1 MDEMRLKEGDALI
14 MVDVQNDFLPGG
26 TLEVAQSDEV
36 IEPLNRAAGLF
47 HQHGLSVFATRDW
60 HPRDHCSFLAQGG
73 PWPPHCIQDTAGA
86 EFSGS
91 LQLPRETIVLS
102 KGTLQ
107 ERDTYSGFQETELH
121 ELLQR
126 LGVKRLFVGGLATDY
141 CVLNTVKDGLANGY
155 EVYVLSDAIRAVDLK
170 PGDGQRAIEEM
181 RSKGAKFVELFRSET
196 GERLAV

>member
-1 MDEMRLKEGDALI
+1 MDEMRLTNGDVLI

-26 TLEVAQSDEV
+26 ALEVAQSDEV
-36 IEPLNRAAGLF
+36 IEPLNRASGLF
-47 HQHGLSVFATRDW
+47 HQHGLPVFATRDW

-73 PWPPHCIQDTAGA
+73 PWPPHCIQDTPGA
-86 EFSGS
+86 EFSEA

-107 ERDTYSGFQETELH
+107 DRDTYSDFQETELH

-141 CVLNTVKDGLANGY
+141 CIVNTVKDGLANGY
-155 EVYVLSDAIRAVDLK
+155 EVYVLSDAIRAVNLK

-181 RSKGAKFVELFRSET
+181 RSKGAKFVELFRNET